1 MNVSPKPEPIV
12 GVRGR
17 NVVAVLGP
25 TNTGKTH
32 LAIERML
39 AHPTGMIGLPLRLL
53 AREVYAK
60 VAQRM
65 GADQVALITGEEK
78 IIPANPRFRVC
89 TVEAMPSETDVSFL
103 AIDEIQLAGDLER
116 GHVFTDRMLN
126 LRGRDETLLLGA
138 ATMRGIVEKLL
149 PGVNVVTRPRMSLLT
164 WSGSKKITRLPR
176 RTAVVAFSADEVY
189 AIAELIRRQ
198 RGGAAVVLGSLSPR
212 TRNAQVEI
220 FQSGDV
226 DFLVATDAIG
236 MGLNLDVDHVA
247 FASDRKFDGYQFR
260 RLTPAEFGQ
269 IAGRAGRHMRDG
281 TFGVTSRVDPFDDD
295 LVEALETHHF
305 DPVKTIQWRNRDLD
319 FSSLAALKASLDR
332 PPALAGLVKAPPAED
347 VAALELISR
356 DPEVRALADDRGHVS
371 TLWDVCQVPDYR
383 KIAPANHAELVS
395 ALFGFLAR
403 DGAIPDDWFAAQIAF
418 ADHTDGDIDTLANR
432 IAHIRTWT
440 FAANRPQWLRDPGH
454 WQERTRA
461 IEDRL
466 SDALHE
472 RLTARFIDRRTSVLM
487 RRLKENAMLEAE
499 ITPAGEVLV
508 EGQHVGSLEG
518 FRFAPDP
525 EADGPE
531 AKALRSAAQKAL
543 AGEIAERAE
552 KVATSA
558 NKDFILA
565 GEGTLR
571 WQGAAIA
578 RLAEGDDALKPRLI
592 LLADE
597 LLPTTGRERVQAR
610 VDLWLSAQAET
621 LLKPLFDLRNAA
633 TLPAAARGLAF
644 RLSEAFGTLNRAD
657 IADEVRGLEQE
668 TRAGLRALGVRF
680 GAHHIYVPALLKP
693 GPSALL
699 ATFWALKNGGLDIA
713 GLTDL
718 QRLAASGRTSVPI
731 DPQVPP
737 ALYRVVGYRP
747 AGTRAVR
754 IDILERLADLIRP
767 LIAWR
772 PTAENPTPPDGAIDG
787 YGFTVTVAMTSLLGC
802 SGEDFASVLS
812 ALGYRMERRPA
823 PPRPA
828 VVAAPAEA
836 AAEGADP
843 EAAAPAAAHE
853 EAAETG
859 AEATAPEATEAEA
872 GPEATETETEARPE
886 APEPEAATTSPPA
899 EETAEAATEAVPA
912 EPTAEAVAA
921 ESPAAEAAEPLPA
934 EATAETESAAEAP
947 AATPASAEPAE
958 PEPPAEPAFIE
969 VWRPGRP
976 GGQRSGRPRPHRREH
991 GASRAAAP
999 SDTTQQPDNAPAADG
1014 EARRERRPNRR
1025 RGKSGMPRPQ
1035 DRPERGE
1042 RGSGA
1047 SAPNAATARRRPR
1060 RRPSVP
1066 SAGRSSRTPTR
1077 PSPLWPRSR
1086 RGSRVARRKA
1096 DPTWPARAASAS
1108 TSGCGSPGSS
1118 RRAPWPR
1125 SWWLP
1130 AASASTARR
1139 STRPAT

>member
-1 MNVSPKPEPIV
+1 MNVSPKPEPIA

-39 AHPTGMIGLPLRLL
+39 AHPSGMIGLPLRLL
-53 AREVYAK
+53 AREVYSK
-60 VAQRM
+60 IVDRI

-78 IIPANPRFRVC
+78 IVPDNPRFRVC
-89 TVEAMPSETDVSFL
+89 TVEAMPTETDVSFL

-212 TRNAQVEI
+212 TRNAQVDI

-260 RLTPAEFGQ
+260 RLTAAEFGQ
-269 IAGRAGRHMRDG
+269 VAGRAGRHMRDG

-295 LVEALETHHF
+295 LIEALETHRF

-319 FSSLAALKASLDR
+319 FSTLAALHATLDR
-332 PPALAGLVKAPPAED
+332 PPAIAGLVKAPPAED

-356 DPEVRALADDRGHVS
+356 DAEIRALANTRQRVS
-371 TLWDVCQVPDYR
+371 TLWDVCQIPDYR
-383 KIAPANHAELVS
+383 KIAPANHAELIS
-395 ALFGFLAR
+395 TLFGFLAR
-403 DGAIPDDWFAAQIAF
+403 DGVIPDDWFAGQIAF

-440 FAANRPQWLRDPGH
+440 FAANRPQWLRDPSH

-525 EADGPE
+525 LADGPE

-552 KVATSA
+552 KVATAA

-565 GEGTLR
+565 GDGTLR
-571 WQGAAIA
+571 WQGAAVA
-578 RLAEGDDALKPRLI
+578 RLTEGDDALRPRLI

-597 LLPTTGRERVQAR
+597 LLPAVGRERVQAR
-610 VDLWLSAQAET
+610 IDLWLATQAET
-621 LLKPLFDLRNAA
+621 LLKALFDLRNAA
-633 TLPAAARGLAF
+633 TLAPAARGLAF
-644 RLSEAFGTLNRAD
+644 RLSEAFGIIDRTA
-657 IADEVRGLEQE
+657 IAEEVRTLDQE
-668 TRAGLRALGVRF
+668 ARAGMRALGVRF
-680 GAHHIYVPALLKP
+680 GAYHIYVPALLKP
-693 GPSALL
+693 GPGALL
-699 ATFWALKNGGLDIA
+699 ATFWALKNGGLDTP

-718 QRLAASGRTSVPI
+718 QRLAASGRTSVPV
-731 DPQVPP
+731 DPEISPV
-737 ALYRVVGYRP
+737 LYRVVGYRP

-754 IDILERLADLIRP
+754 IDILERLADVIRP

-772 PTAENPTPPDGAIDG
+772 PTPESPTPPDGAIDG

-802 SGEDFASVLS
+802 SGEDFASVLT

-823 PPRPA
+823 PPK
-828 VVAAPAEA
+828 
-836 AAEGADP
+836 P
-843 EAAAPAAAHE
+843 EP
-853 EAAETG
+853 ETP
-859 AEATAPEATEAEA
+859 AEATAPQGAEVASGVVEPAAPEAEA
-872 GPEATETETEARPE
+872 ASEGEARMP
-886 APEPEAATTSPPA
+886 TPA
-899 EETAEAATEAVPA
+899 GDADA
-912 EPTAEAVAA
+912 
-921 ESPAAEAAEPLPA
+921 PAAPVEELTVVEAAEPAPA
-934 EATAETESAAEAP
+934 ETVA
-947 AATPASAEPAE
+947 AEPAAAE
-958 PEPPAEPAFIE
+958 PTVAEEPAAEEPAETGLDATGPRAAEVTETAIPEVPAEPAFIE
-969 VWRPGRP
+969 IWRPGRP
-976 GGQRSGRPRPHRREH
+976 GGARHQH
-991 GASRAAAP
+991 
-999 SDTTQQPDNAPAADG
+999 
-1014 EARRERRPNRR
+1014 RRERRPEPAPSAEAAPVTDAAPSAEGEARPQRQPNRR
-1025 RGKSGMPRPQ
+1025 RGKSAKPRQHERHDRSDRPDRP
-1035 DRPERGE
+1035 DRPER
-1042 RGSGA
+1042 RDRRDRPQGA
-1047 SAPNAATARRRPR
+1047 PPQF
-1060 RRPSVP
+1060 
-1066 SAGRSSRTPTR
+1066 AGRPE
-1077 PSPLWPRSR
+1077 
-1086 RGSRVARRKA
+1086 RKEKVA
-1096 DPTWPARAASAS
+1096 DPNSPFAALAALKARLE
-1108 TSGCGSPGSS
+1108 G
-1118 RRAPWPR
+1118 REEDK
-1125 SWWLP
+1125 
-1130 AASASTARR
+1130 
-1139 STRPAT
+1139 

>member
-1 MNVSPKPEPIV
+1 MNVLPKPEPTA

-39 AHPTGMIGLPLRLL
+39 AHPSGMIGLPLRLL
-53 AREVYAK
+53 AREVYTK
-60 VAQRM
+60 IVDRI
-65 GADQVALITGEEK
+65 GAEQVALITGEEK
-78 IIPANPRFRVC
+78 IVPANPRFRVC
-89 TVEAMPSETDVSFL
+89 TVEALPTETDVSFL
-103 AIDEIQLAGDLER
+103 AIDEIQIAGDLER

-138 ATMRGIVEKLL
+138 ATMRGIVEKLV

-212 TRNAQVEI
+212 TRNAQVDL

-236 MGLNLDVDHVA
+236 MGLNLDVDHIA

-260 RLTPAEFGQ
+260 RLTAAEFGQ

-295 LVEALETHHF
+295 LVEALETHRF

-319 FSSLAALKASLDR
+319 FSTLAALKATLDR
-332 PPALAGLVKAPPAED
+332 PPAINGLVKAPPAED
-347 VAALELISR
+347 VVSLEFISR
-356 DPEVRALADDRGHVS
+356 DADVRALANSRERVA

-383 KIAPANHAELVS
+383 KIAPSNHAELVS
-395 ALFGFLAR
+395 TLFGFLAR
-403 DGAIPDDWFAAQIAF
+403 DGVIPDDWFAEQIAYG
-418 ADHTDGDIDTLANR
+418 DHTDGDIDTLANR

-472 RLTARFIDRRTSVLM
+472 RLTARFVDRRTSVLM

-499 ITPAGEVLV
+499 ITSAGEVLV

-525 EADGPE
+525 LADGPE
-531 AKALRSAAQKAL
+531 AKALRTAAQKAL

-552 KVATSA
+552 KVATAA

-565 GEGTLR
+565 GDGTLR

-597 LLPTTGRERVQAR
+597 QLPAAGRDRVQAR
-610 VDLWLSAQAET
+610 IDLWLATQAET

-633 TLPAAARGLAF
+633 TLAPAARGLAF
-644 RLSEAFGTLNRAD
+644 RLSEAFGIIDRAA
-657 IADEVRGLEQE
+657 IAEEVRTLDQE
-668 TRAGLRALGVRF
+668 ARAGLRALGVRF
-680 GAHHIYVPALLKP
+680 GAYHIYVPALLKP
-693 GPSALL
+693 GPGALL
-699 ATFWALKNGGLDIA
+699 ATFWALKNGGLGIP

-718 QRLAASGRTSVPI
+718 QRLAASGRTSVPV
-731 DPQVPP
+731 DPDVTST
-737 ALYRVVGYRP
+737 LYRVVGYRL

-772 PTAENPTPPDGAIDG
+772 PTAESPTPPDGAIDG

-802 SGEDFASVLS
+802 SGEDFASVLTS
-812 ALGYRMERRPA
+812 LGYRMERHPA
-823 PPRPA
+823 PPKPEANAAAETPAPEGVATGDEAPAAAEA
-828 VVAAPAEA
+828 VVAARETPAD
-836 AAEGADP
+836 AEEPAPADTENGAP
-843 EAAAPAAAHE
+843 AAPAKE
-853 EAAETG
+853 PV
-859 AEATAPEATEAEA
+859 APVTE
-872 GPEATETETEARPE
+872 P
-886 APEPEAATTSPPA
+886 
-899 EETAEAATEAVPA
+899 V
-912 EPTAEAVAA
+912 
-921 ESPAAEAAEPLPA
+921 L
-934 EATAETESAAEAP
+934 
-947 AATPASAEPAE
+947 AEPAPVEAAVADQE
-958 PEPPAEPAFIE
+958 PAMVEDAAPAEPAEPAFIE
-969 VWRPGRP
+969 IWRPGRP
-976 GGQRSGRPRPHRREH
+976 GRAGRQNREGSHQRPG
-991 GASRAAAP
+991 
-999 SDTTQQPDNAPAADG
+999 
-1014 EARRERRPNRR
+1014 RRERRPASAPAGEAAPSADVAPSTDGDARPQHRPNRR
-1025 RGKSGMPRPQ
+1025 KGRSGKPRQHDRSERPERR
-1035 DRPERGE
+1035 DRPEHPQG
-1042 RGSGA
+1042 G
-1047 SAPNAATARRRPR
+1047 PPQTARRPE
-1060 RRPSVP
+1060 
-1066 SAGRSSRTPTR
+1066 
-1077 PSPLWPRSR
+1077 
-1086 RGSRVARRKA
+1086 RKEKVA
-1096 DPTWPARAASAS
+1096 DPNSPFAALAALKARLEGREEDS
-1108 TSGCGSPGSS
+1108 
-1118 RRAPWPR
+1118 
-1125 SWWLP
+1125 
-1130 AASASTARR
+1130 
-1139 STRPAT
+1139 